1 MASHKR
7 RPVRALVTLTVAILA
22 ACAAL
27 AIGHFVKGVS
37 PYPDL
42 ALDLKGGTQLI
53 LTPTPTS
60 EGQREI
66 TEEDITQAI
75 SIIRNR
81 IDASGVSESEISSMG
96 SSNIMVSIPGT
107 PSQEQLDLIRSSSQM
122 NFRPVLRIG
131 PAQDTLRNQ
140 QQPQVDNPQSGEQSG
155 AQSGEQSGAQSGE
168 QSGAAAADTAQSG
181 VHSTVLDEATAA
193 LRTRTATASCPT
205 PPRRLPRTLR
215 ISPG

>member
-7 RPVRALVTLTVAILA
+7 RPVRALVTLTVAIVA

-27 AIGHFVKGVS
+27 AIGHFMKGVS

-60 EGQREI
+60 EGQRAI

-75 SIIRNR
+75 AIIRNR

-131 PAQDTLRNQ
+131 PAQGVLQNQ
-140 QQPQVDNPQSGEQSG
+140 QQPQADNPQSGEQSG
-155 AQSGEQSGAQSGE
+155 AQSGEQSGAQSG
-168 QSGAAAADTAQSG
+168 A
-181 VHSTVLDEATAA
+181 
-193 LRTRTATASCPT
+193 
-205 PPRRLPRTLR
+205 
-215 ISPG
+215 